1 MLHVVTY
8 CCSVENESEDI
19 CVKMGSLAVAARG
32 HSVLRL
38 LRFRM
43 VRASSQL
50 PSERLHREAYTY
62 IYIQKKQIYRL
73 YRGKGS

>member
-1 MLHVVTY
+1 M
-8 CCSVENESEDI
+8 
-19 CVKMGSLAVAARG
+19 KMGSLAVAARG

-62 IYIQKKQIYRL
+62 IYIQIYRL